1 MIELMRE
8 LRSSLGRLDPSRL
21 GGEECVRLVAELALT
36 EKACAAARVRVAA
49 QAAISGAHRR
59 SGFQD
64 AHEWMARQAGC
75 SAATARSALRT
86 EAALSDHPATAAA
99 LSAGEL
105 SLEQAQQ
112 IVAGAA
118 GDAASESELLDRA
131 RSEGLQ
137 SLAEASRQRRLARID
152 PSELAE
158 RQRQAREF
166 RHWTDAM
173 DMTRF
178 RGGLP
183 PVVGVALMN
192 RLDEETDRIRR
203 AARAAGGELEA
214 REAYAADAL
223 VTMLSG
229 GEAGSRAGR
238 ADLVVV
244 IDSRKFDVGDQAEG
258 PCHIVGGGPVPVS
271 EVRRLASE
279 AFLKVVLHDGV
290 RIERLVHVGRHIP
303 AELLTALGLGDP
315 DFDGVVCCEPGCGR
329 RHHLEW
335 DHVDPVANGGMTSFA
350 NLAARCWPHHRAK
363 TERDRATGLLHGGRA
378 PP

>member
-1 MIELMRE
+1 
-8 LRSSLGRLDPSRL
+8 
-21 GGEECVRLVAELALT
+21 
-36 EKACAAARVRVAA
+36 
-49 QAAISGAHRR
+49 
-59 SGFQD
+59 
-64 AHEWMARQAGC
+64 
-75 SAATARSALRT
+75 LRT

-173 DMTRF
+173 GMTRF

-183 PVVGVALMN
+183 PLVGVALMN

-203 AARAAGGELEA
+203 AARSAGGEVEA

-223 VTMLSG
+223 VAMLSTPATG
-229 GEAGSRAGR
+229 RRGTR

-244 IDSRKFDVGDQAEG
+244 VDSRLFDADGQCEG
-258 PCHIVGGGPVPVS
+258 PCHIVGGGPVAMT
-271 EVRRLASE
+271 EVRRLASD

-290 RIERLVHVGRHIP
+290 HIERVVHVGRHIP
-303 AELLTALGLGDP
+303 AELRTALDLGHPP
-315 DFDGVVCCEPGCGR
+315 DFNGVTCCEPGCGR

-335 DHVDPVANGGMTSFA
+335 DHVDPVANGGVTTFT

-363 TERDRATGLLHGGRA
+363 TERDQAAGLLGAGRA